1 MAPPPP
7 LSQHL
12 PRTGGGGRNS
22 AILASPAWRGSG
34 QRRPIAFRFRS
45 YFWVVFPYDLLP
57 DRLRPVDLPLGQVSK
72 WHAIGVTIGALTV
85 HSPLSIDKEVNPLMA
100 PLPPQAVPLPRS
112 GRGGRNSAILAS
124 PAPAGEAR
132 GVRGVVVSPKQTLV
146 EQVKISARSA
156 PCEFRR
162 SSEARFGI
170 RRYLR
175 KH

>member
-34 QRRPIAFRFRS
+34 QRRPIAFRFLS

-85 HSPLSIDKEVNPLMA
+85 QFTMYVIKEFSRSWRPFHRKRSPSPRTGGEGSGHSWRSSIPKANLSGTSEDKRTFCPLRISSFK
-100 PLPPQAVPLPRS
+100 RS
-112 GRGGRNSAILAS
+112 AFRNSS
-124 PAPAGEAR
+124 VFKEA
-132 GVRGVVVSPKQTLV
+132 L
-146 EQVKISARSA
+146 INSALPS
-156 PCEFRR
+156 
-162 SSEARFGI
+162 
-170 RRYLR
+170 
-175 KH
+175 

>member
-1 MAPPPP
+1 MAPLPPQAVP
-7 LSQHL
+7 L
-12 PRTGGGGRNS
+12 PRSGRGGRNS
-22 AILASPAWRGSG
+22 AILAPPAWRGSG

-45 YFWVVFPYDLLP
+45 YSWVVFPYDLLP

-85 HSPLSIDKEVNPLMA
+85 QFTIYVIKEFSRSWRPFHRKRSP
-100 PLPPQAVPLPRS
+100 
-112 GRGGRNSAILAS
+112 S
-124 PAPAGEAR
+124 PAPAGEAW
-132 GVRGVVVSPKQTLV
+132 GVRGVVVSPKQPLV